1 MSQHPPTPKFVFA
14 TLRPPPPPL
23 TSVLLRSSG
32 DEVVGATIKF
42 DQLSKEEVMG
52 VLKLMEPY
60 DDRIQVLT
68 RNNMSK
74 SMGNLD
80 QLAVSPEMVK

>member
-1 MSQHPPTPKFVFA
+1 M
-14 TLRPPPPPL
+14 
-23 TSVLLRSSG
+23 
-32 DEVVGATIKF
+32 VGATIKF